1 MQSFLMALVECS
13 VAMSVL
19 ILLFIA
25 VTPLL
30 ESGFAAK
37 WRYYAWLVLVIGL
50 IIPFRPHL
58 DRALIQ
64 VSTPASP
71 LITTQSSSINT
82 ANANT
87 AKTSSNIPWP
97 ELAGGLWLAG
107 AIIVLAEHS
116 WKHRRFVGMV
126 SRWSEPVTDQQV
138 LGTLQRLK
146 AELGISTPVKMQ
158 VCSCITS
165 PMTIGFVCPVV
176 LLPAMDFSADE
187 LSFILK
193 HELVHCKRKDLWYKG
208 LVLIA
213 TAMHWFNPVVY
224 LMARAIA
231 VQCEISCDAAV
242 VQNAGVDARRRY
254 SETII
259 GVIKNHSRIQT
270 VLSTSFYGGKGSMK
284 TRISSIMDT
293 TTKKAGIAIICI
305 ALIATLGA
313 GTVFA
318 VNAHS
323 NHSQVPTPV
332 FPRNENG
339 QTYGTPTPRPGPV
352 SPGTVP
358 DLIKAQGVDGT
369 VGYVRFTD
377 LQGPQ
382 PKNPQEAV
390 ALSKKNLASG
400 VRQIPLYAVDG
411 KTVIGVFNIGPG
423 RSSQ

>member
-1 MQSFLMALVECS
+1 
-13 VAMSVL
+13 
-19 ILLFIA
+19 
-25 VTPLL
+25 
-30 ESGFAAK
+30 
-37 WRYYAWLVLVIGL
+37 
-50 IIPFRPHL
+50 
-58 DRALIQ
+58 
-64 VSTPASP
+64 
-71 LITTQSSSINT
+71 
-82 ANANT
+82 
-87 AKTSSNIPWP
+87 
-97 ELAGGLWLAG
+97 
-107 AIIVLAEHS
+107 
-116 WKHRRFVGMV
+116 
-126 SRWSEPVTDQQV
+126 
-138 LGTLQRLK
+138 
-146 AELGISTPVKMQ
+146 
-158 VCSCITS
+158 
-165 PMTIGFVCPVV
+165 
-176 LLPAMDFSADE
+176 
-187 LSFILK
+187 
-193 HELVHCKRKDLWYKG
+193 
-208 LVLIA
+208 
-213 TAMHWFNPVVY
+213 
-224 LMARAIA
+224 
-231 VQCEISCDAAV
+231 
-242 VQNAGVDARRRY
+242 
-254 SETII
+254 
-259 GVIKNHSRIQT
+259 
-270 VLSTSFYGGKGSMK
+270 
-284 TRISSIMDT
+284 MDT

-318 VNAHS
+318 VNAHP